1 MDEMQDPPNGSDAGG
16 RDGAHSDPT
25 ASRDHDIDKD
35 RDGDSLREE
44 CGVFGI
50 FGHPDASAITA
61 LGLHA
66 LQHRGQEAA
75 GIVSFDGT
83 RFHSE
88 RRLGLVGDTFSRRE
102 VIDRLPGSSAVGH
115 VRYSTT
121 GETILRNVQPL
132 FAELNAGGFA
142 VGHNGNLT
150 NGLTLR
156 RQLVRAGAM
165 MQSTTDTEVIL
176 HLVAQSQRNHFVD
189 RFVEALRTIE
199 GAYSLVALTNKK
211 LVGARDPLGIRP
223 LVLGEL
229 DGCPILA
236 SETCALD
243 IIGAKYIRDIE
254 NGEVIVFDESGV
266 QSHKPFPP
274 KAPRP
279 CIFEYIYFSRPDSIV
294 GGRSVYDVRKAIGAE
309 LARESHVD
317 CDVVVPVPDSGV
329 PAAIGYSQYSG
340 LPFELGIIR
349 NHYVGRTF
357 IQPTQSIREL
367 GVRMKHS
374 ANRTAVEGKRIIL
387 IDDSLVRGTTSKKI
401 VKMMRDAG
409 AREVHFRIA
418 SPPITHPD
426 YYGIDMPDRA
436 NLLAA
441 THSLDEMRELIG
453 ADTLSFLSVDGLY
466 RAMGEPGRDAAH
478 PKFTDHYFTGDYPT
492 PLTDQNQTEP
502 APRQL
507 SLLAEAS

>member
-1 MDEMQDPPNGSDAGG
+1 MQNSFD
-16 RDGAHSDPT
+16 DGAAHTSYDVNDDL
-25 ASRDHDIDKD
+25 S
-35 RDGDSLREE
+35 GDMLREK

-50 FGHPDASAITA
+50 YNHPEAAAITA

-75 GIVSFDGT
+75 GIVAFDGK

-102 VIDRLPGSSAVGH
+102 VIERLPGNAAIGH
-115 VRYSTT
+115 TRYSTT

-142 VGHNGNLT
+142 VAHNGNLT

-156 RQLVRAGAM
+156 RELVKSGAM

-176 HLVAQSQRNHFVD
+176 HLVAHSKRNSFVD
-189 RFVEALRTIE
+189 RYIEALRAIE
-199 GAYSLVALTNKK
+199 GAYALVALTNKK

-254 NGEVIVFDESGV
+254 PGEVIVFDENGT
-266 QSHKPFPP
+266 QSHKPFAPQP
-274 KAPRP
+274 PRP
-279 CIFEYIYFSRPDSIV
+279 CIFEYIYFARPDSV
-294 GGRSVYDVRKAIGAE
+294 VAGRSVYDTRKRMGEE
-309 LARESHVD
+309 LARETHVD
-317 CDVVVPVPDSGV
+317 ADVVVPVPDSGV
-329 PAAIGYSQYSG
+329 PAAIGYSRASG
-340 LPFELGIIR
+340 IPFELGIIR

-357 IQPTQSIREL
+357 IQPTQSVREL

-374 ANRTAVEGKRIIL
+374 ANRAAIAGKRIIL

-409 AREVHFRIA
+409 ATEVHFRIA

-426 YYGIDMPDRA
+426 YYGIDTPDRA
-436 NLLAA
+436 GLLAA
-441 THSLDEMRELIG
+441 THSLEQMRDLIG
-453 ADTLSFLSVDGLY
+453 ADSLAFVSVDGIY
-466 RAMGEPGRDAAH
+466 RAMGEAGRNPAQ
-478 PKFTDHYFTGDYPT
+478 PKFADHCFTGDYPT
-492 PLTDQNQTEP
+492 PLTDMSEIDD
-502 APRQL
+502 PRQL

>member
-1 MDEMQDPPNGSDAGG
+1 MSE
-16 RDGAHSDPT
+16 T
-25 ASRDHDIDKD
+25 ANSQGDTLDLYAD
-35 RDGDSLREE
+35 RLREE

-50 FGHPDASAITA
+50 FGHPDAAAITA

-75 GIVSFDGT
+75 GIVSFDGA

-88 RRLGLVGDTFSRRE
+88 RRLGLVGDTFSRRD
-102 VIDRLPGSSAVGH
+102 VIERLPGASAVGH

-156 RQLVRAGAM
+156 GELVKNGAM

-176 HLVAQSQRNHFVD
+176 HLVAQSKRN
-189 RFVEALRTIE
+189 RFIERFIEALRALE

-254 NGEVIVFDESGV
+254 NGEVIVFDESGM

-274 KAPRP
+274 MEPRP

-294 GGRSVYDVRKAIGAE
+294 GGRPVYEIRKAMGAQ
-309 LARESHVD
+309 LAKESNVPA
-317 CDVVVPVPDSGV
+317 DVVIPVPDSGV
-329 PAAIGYSQYSG
+329 PAAIGYSQTAG
-340 LPFELGIIR
+340 IPFELGIIR

-374 ANRTAVEGKRIIL
+374 ANRAVVEGKRIIL

-409 AREVHFRIA
+409 AKEVHFRIA

-426 YYGIDMPDRA
+426 YYGIDTPDRDG
-436 NLLAA
+436 LLAA
-441 THSLDEMRELIG
+441 THNLEEMRELIG
-453 ADTLSFLSVDGLY
+453 ADSLAFLTVDGIY
-466 RAMGEPGRDAAH
+466 RAMGEPGRDPAH
-478 PKFTDHYFTGDYPT
+478 PKFTDHCFTGDYPT
-492 PLTDQNQTEP
+492 GLTDQTKSESS
-502 APRQL
+502 PRQL

>member
-1 MDEMQDPPNGSDAGG
+1 MDTTSKGSGDADPALDDHFDLDA
-16 RDGAHSDPT
+16 
-25 ASRDHDIDKD
+25 DK
-35 RDGDSLREE
+35 LREE

-50 FGHPDASAITA
+50 FGHPEAAAITA

-75 GIVSFDGT
+75 GIVAFDGK

-142 VGHNGNLT
+142 VAHNGNLT

-156 RQLVRAGAM
+156 RELVRNGAM

-176 HLVAQSQRNHFVD
+176 HLVAQSRRNHFID
-189 RFVEALRTIE
+189 RYIEALRAIE
-199 GAYSLVALTNKK
+199 GAYSLVSLTNKK

-229 DGCPILA
+229 DGCPILT

-243 IIGAKYIRDIE
+243 IIGAKYVRDIE
-254 NGEVIVFDESGV
+254 NGEVIVFDENGS

-274 KAPRP
+274 MRARP
-279 CIFEYIYFSRPDSIV
+279 CLFEYIYFSRPDSV
-294 GGRSVYDVRKAIGAE
+294 LGGRAVYDVRKAIGAE
-309 LARESHVD
+309 LARESNVAA
-317 CDVVVPVPDSGV
+317 DVVVPVPDSGV
-329 PAAIGYSQYSG
+329 PAAIGYSHESG
-340 LPFELGIIR
+340 IPFELGIIR

-357 IQPTQSIREL
+357 IQPTQSVREL

-374 ANRTAVEGKRIIL
+374 ANRAAIAGKRIIL

-426 YYGIDMPDRA
+426 YYGIDMPDRES
-436 NLLAA
+436 LLAA
-441 THSLDEMRELIG
+441 THNLEEMRKIVG
-453 ADTLSFLSVDGLY
+453 ADSLAFLSIDGLY
-466 RAMGEPGRDAAH
+466 RAMGEPGRDPAQ

-492 PLTDQNQTEP
+492 PLTDRTEADP
-502 APRQL
+502 QPRQL

>member
-1 MDEMQDPPNGSDAGG
+1 MSEIIDHPEYVGEVDAGG
-16 RDGAHSDPT
+16 
-25 ASRDHDIDKD
+25 D
-35 RDGDSLREE
+35 RLREQ

-50 FGHPDASAITA
+50 FGHPDAAAITA

-75 GIVSFDGT
+75 GIVTFDGQ

-88 RRLGLVGDTFSRRE
+88 RRLGLVGDTFSRRD
-102 VIDRLPGSSAVGH
+102 VIDRLPGPVAIGH

-132 FAELNAGGFA
+132 FSELDAGGFA

-156 RQLVRAGAM
+156 RQLVREGAI

-176 HLVAQSQRNHFVD
+176 HLLARSRRNRFID
-189 RFVEALRTIE
+189 RFIEALRALE

-211 LVGARDPLGIRP
+211 LIGARDPFGIRP

-243 IIGAKYIRDIE
+243 MIGARYVRDVK
-254 NGEVIVFDESGV
+254 NGEVIIVTERGIENIESV
-266 QSHKPFPP
+266 EPFPP
-274 KAPRP
+274 MAPRP

-294 GGRSVYDVRKAIGAE
+294 GGRSVYEMRKTMGVE
-309 LARESHVD
+309 LAREAPAPAD
-317 CDVVVPVPDSGV
+317 MVVPVPDSGV
-329 PAAIGYSQYSG
+329 PAAIGYAQASG
-340 LPFELGIIR
+340 IPYELGIIR

-357 IQPTQSIREL
+357 IQPTQTIREL
-367 GVRMKHS
+367 GVRLKHS
-374 ANRTAVEGKRIIL
+374 ANRAVVARRRIVL
-387 IDDSLVRGTTSKKI
+387 IDDSLVRGTTSLKI
-401 VKMMRDAG
+401 VQMMRDAG
-409 AREVHFRIA
+409 AKEVHLRIA

-426 YYGIDMPDRA
+426 YYGIDTPERDK
-436 NLLAA
+436 LLAA
-441 THSLDEMRELIG
+441 NHDVDGMRRFIG
-453 ADTLSFLSVDGLY
+453 ADSLAFLSVEGIY
-466 RAMGEPGRDAAH
+466 RAMGYERRD
-478 PKFTDHYFTGDYPT
+478 PIRPQFTDHCFTGEYPT
-492 PLTDQNQTEP
+492 PLTDRTARE
-502 APRQL
+502 ALPRQL